1 MVESGAQVTGN
12 VSDDFGD
19 RRILDRD
26 IEFDLVK
33 KMIGICRVWFNDLS
47 KGILSEE
54 GFGFPMQVIEMF
66 ISPSNLAARAVEW
79 SRHFPDCTNLKPLF
93 EWGSEQL
100 RKTPK
105 ERPSPSHPRA
115 CQSRQAQWWK
125 EDETGGHWSSEP
137 LPRIPKTVLFLEQ
150 YRLGRTLLSRLE
162 ILRSLVLRMRVL
174 FASPVEWIQELRGEL
189 AGQSDHIWPHACSAD
204 MREVLEAAP
213 GADRLDYKIA
223 EEMWRRGAK
232 WAYHNTDK
240 LFSIPKH
247 PAPISS

>member
-1 MVESGAQVTGN
+1 VAIGAAN
-12 VSDDFGD
+12 
-19 RRILDRD
+19 
-26 IEFDLVK
+26 
-33 KMIGICRVWFNDLS
+33 
-47 KGILSEE
+47 
-54 GFGFPMQVIEMF
+54 P
-66 ISPSNLAARAVEW
+66 
-79 SRHFPDCTNLKPLF
+79 
-93 EWGSEQL
+93 
-100 RKTPK
+100 
-105 ERPSPSHPRA
+105 
-115 CQSRQAQWWK
+115 
-125 EDETGGHWSSEP
+125 
-137 LPRIPKTVLFLEQ
+137 FLEFP
-150 YRLGRTLLSRLE
+150 RLSYFLSN
-162 ILRSLVLRMRVL
+162 IVWAAHCYHVL